1 MLEGSNLIS
10 KTRAVYAGLKHLGR
24 SLDIPLKSKG
34 CVDCAAV
41 HSFLLYGLHVEYVH
55 CLWGGVRLTM
65 STWYNLVW
73 IECSR
78 EQFKVKNRA
87 FYTS

>member
-10 KTRAVYAGLKHLGR
+10 KTRAVYAGQKHLGR

-41 HSFLLYGLHVEYVH
+41 HSFLLYGCETWGLHVEYVH
-55 CLWGGVRLTM
+55 CLWGGG
-65 STWYNLVW
+65 STDDVYV
-73 IECSR
+73 
-78 EQFKVKNRA
+78 V
-87 FYTS
+87 